1 MIGSCIRA
9 LSRAP
14 RKISRKFSIGA
25 VTALVVGLAL
35 VAVPTHSATA
45 TATATAP
52 PGTSAQAGAH
62 PASTV
67 ESTSSTTTEKAT
79 EKKAKKK
86 KKSRGIKALRRAK
99 SRAGAPYAY
108 GGDGPHSFDCSGL
121 TQWVYKKLGRK
132 LPHSSSGQVGHTFK
146 VKKPRKGDLVFFY
159 GSSGVYHVGIYAGK
173 RDGRRWIWHSPRSG
187 ETVQKDPIWTDSH
200 FIRRVKYGKKR

>member
-14 RKISRKFSIGA
+14 RKITRKLTVGTA
-25 VTALVVGLAL
+25 TALVVGLAL
-35 VAVPTHSATA
+35 VAVPNHA
-45 TATATAP
+45 ATATAP
-52 PGTSAQAGAH
+52 PATSVQTGTQTGVQTGVQS
-62 PASTV
+62 ASTA
-67 ESTSSTTTEKAT
+67 TEK
-79 EKKAKKK
+79 KKAKKK
-86 KKSRGIKALRRAK
+86 KKSRGIRALRRAK
-99 SRAGAPYAY
+99 SRAGAPYSY

-159 GSSGVYHVGIYAGK
+159 GRGGVYHVGIYAGK
-173 RDGRRWIWHSPRSG
+173 HDGRRWIWHASRSG
-187 ETVQKDPIWTDSH
+187 EPVKKDPIWTDSH
-200 FIRRVKYGKKR
+200 FIRRVKY

>member
-14 RKISRKFSIGA
+14 RKISRKIGVGA

-35 VAVPTHSATA
+35 VAVPNPS
-45 TATATAP
+45 ATATAP
-52 PGTSAQAGAH
+52 PPTSVQSSAH
-62 PASTV
+62 TGVQSAST
-67 ESTSSTTTEKAT
+67 TT

-86 KKSRGIKALRRAK
+86 KKSRGIRALRRAK
-99 SRAGAPYAY
+99 SRAGAPYSY

-132 LPHSSSGQVGHTFK
+132 LPHNSAAQVGHTFK

-159 GSSGVYHVGIYAGK
+159 GRGGVYHVGIYAGK
-173 RDGRRWIWHSPRSG
+173 HDGRRWIWHSPRSG
-187 ETVQKDPIWTDSH
+187 ETVKKDPIWTDSH
-200 FIRRVKYGKKR
+200 FIRRVKYGKKG

>member
-14 RKISRKFSIGA
+14 RKISRKLSVGA

-35 VAVPTHSATA
+35 VAVPNPS
-45 TATATAP
+45 ATATAP
-52 PGTSAQAGAH
+52 PATSVQAGTQAGVQS
-62 PASTV
+62 AST
-67 ESTSSTTTEKAT
+67 TT

-86 KKSRGIKALRRAK
+86 KKSRGIRALRRAK
-99 SRAGAPYAY
+99 SRAGAPYSY
-108 GGDGPHSFDCSGL
+108 GGDGPRAFDCSGL

-159 GSSGVYHVGIYAGK
+159 GRGGVYHVGIYAGK
-173 RDGRRWIWHSPRSG
+173 RDGRRWIWHAPRPG
-187 ETVQKDPIWTDSH
+187 ESVQKDPIWTDSH
-200 FIRRVKYGKKR
+200 FIRRVKY

>member
-45 TATATAP
+45 TAP
-52 PGTSAQAGAH
+52 PGASAQAGAH
-62 PASTV
+62 PAATIKP
-67 ESTSSTTTEKAT
+67 TSTTTTEKKAT

-99 SRAGAPYAY
+99 SRAGAPYSY

-159 GSSGVYHVGIYAGK
+159 GSGGVYHVGIYAGK
-173 RDGRRWIWHSPRSG
+173 RDGRRWIWHSPRPG

-200 FIRRVKYGKKR
+200 FIRRVKHGK